1 MPAPSTKRARPGSAP
16 TRARGRQQQ
25 RGQQPPQQQQQQ
37 QQQSQQRGGRGGQ
50 STGPKRQR
58 QKEEDDDEDIPSDF
72 SSEEDDEDESDDGNE
87 SGSEEDDAESADQKR
102 LRLAKQYLEAVN
114 SSAADD
120 AADEEEVDAAI
131 ENRLTRDVLVA
142 KNRFTKSITKGLY
155 AGFTGAMT
163 TDSTR
168 RRLRGH
174 ELSATCVALGK
185 DDRHAFSGSK
195 DCSVIHWD
203 VETGKK
209 LAVMVADKAKKGRG
223 GQVLAV
229 ATSSDGKLVASGGRD
244 KLVRL
249 WDARS
254 NELLGS
260 FSGHRDI
267 VTALAFQDGTNQL
280 YTGSADRTVKLW
292 NMTEQAYLDTLYG
305 HQSPILSLD
314 ALSRERCLSSAADRS
329 LRLWKIP
336 EDSQLVFNG
345 HSSGNIDTVAM
356 LSEELFLSVSD
367 WRMQY
372 LTRAI
377 LCLSISVSFES
388 CMHHTSGSRCWTFQC
403 IRCFVC
409 AVVAWCLTQ
418 FCVCVCGGCVCV
430 RALRVVRMARCACG
444 PVGKRSLSPV
454 LRMQWSK

>member
-1 MPAPSTKRARPGSAP
+1 MRGAPGVPWSVRGAGTMPAPTAKRSRPGAAP
-16 TRARGRQQQ
+16 QRARGRQQQ
-25 RGQQPPQQQQQQ
+25 KRS
-37 QQQSQQRGGRGGQ
+37 QS
-50 STGPKRQR
+50 STGPTRVDESDGPSKKRR
-58 QKEEDDDEDIPSDF
+58 GKKEEEDEEIPSDF
-72 SSEEDDEDESDDGNE
+72 SDEDDSQEEGDTTGS
-87 SGSEEDDAESADQKR
+87 SSEEDDAESADQKR
-102 LRLAKQYLEAVN
+102 LRLAKQYLDAVN
-114 SSAADD
+114 SGAAEDVE
-120 AADEEEVDAAI
+120 DEDEMDAAI

-142 KNRFTKSITKGLY
+142 KNRYIKSITKGLF

-185 DDRHAFSGSK
+185 DDLHAFSGSK
-195 DCSVIHWD
+195 DCSVIQWD

-209 LAVMVADKAKKGRG
+209 LAVMVADRERKGRG

-244 KLVRL
+244 KLIRL

-305 HQSPILSLD
+305 HQSPIHSLD
-314 ALSRERCLSSAADRS
+314 ALSRERCLSSGADRS

-345 HSSGNIDTVAM
+345 HSSGNIDAVSM
-356 LSEELFLSVSD
+356 LSEELFVSVRSQLNPFRD
-367 WRMQY
+367 PSAR
-372 LTRAI
+372 
-377 LCLSISVSFES
+377 
-388 CMHHTSGSRCWTFQC
+388 
-403 IRCFVC
+403 VC
-409 AVVAWCLTQ
+409 
-418 FCVCVCGGCVCV
+418 
-430 RALRVVRMARCACG
+430 
-444 PVGKRSLSPV
+444 
-454 LRMQWSK
+454 

>member
-1 MPAPSTKRARPGSAP
+1 MPAPTAKRSRPGAAP
-16 TRARGRQQQ
+16 QRARGRQQEQ
-25 RGQQPPQQQQQQ
+25 RNRKSSAAPARGDDESGP
-37 QQQSQQRGGRGGQ
+37 SKKQRGGRP
-50 STGPKRQR
+50 SKKPE
-58 QKEEDDDEDIPSDF
+58 EEDEEIPSDF
-72 SSEEDDEDESDDGNE
+72 SEEEDSQQEEDATESSSD
-87 SGSEEDDAESADQKR
+87 EDDAESADQKR

-114 SSAADD
+114 AGASQDAEDEDEVGAA
-120 AADEEEVDAAI
+120 V
-131 ENRLTRDVLVA
+131 ENRLTKDVLVA
-142 KNRFTKSITKGLY
+142 KNRYIKSITKGLF

-174 ELSATCVALGK
+174 ELSVTCVALGK

-195 DCSVIHWD
+195 DCSVIQWD

-209 LAVMVADKAKKGRG
+209 LAVMIADREAKGRG

-229 ATSSDGKLVASGGRD
+229 ATSSDGRLVASGGRD

-267 VTALAFQDGTNQL
+267 VTALAFQDGTSQL

-305 HQSPILSLD
+305 HQSPVHSLD
-314 ALSRERCLSSAADRS
+314 ALSRERCLSAGADRS
-329 LRLWKIP
+329 VRLWKIP

-345 HSSGNIDTVAM
+345 HSSGNIDAVTM
-356 LSEELFLSVSD
+356 LSEELFLSVCSQFQSIPLELERSSSFGGAACSCLLFRLNYELSVRYVYVG
-367 WRMQY
+367 WRRWRGVPLVQHEEEADRQRISFC
-372 LTRAI
+372 RA
-377 LCLSISVSFES
+377 
-388 CMHHTSGSRCWTFQC
+388 RQ
-403 IRCFVC
+403 
-409 AVVAWCLTQ
+409 
-418 FCVCVCGGCVCV
+418 
-430 RALRVVRMARCACG
+430 
-444 PVGKRSLSPV
+444 
-454 LRMQWSK
+454 